1 MPGIFIA
8 AFVAFVVFVILLF
21 AFLIMFRGWR
31 LKNANE
37 NDWSDITTHNDRYTG
52 I

>member
-8 AFVAFVVFVILLF
+8 AFVAFVVFVVLLF
-21 AFLIMFRGWR
+21 AVLIIFRGWR

-37 NDWSDITTHNDRYTG
+37 TDWDITTHNDHYTG